1 MIDWIKAELPFNWT
15 VPIVGGHL
23 IRISPVGVV
32 ERQTPMSA
40 HVRGSYD
47 EHLTLRTV
55 ARGVLEVDGN
65 PSKFLQGHNIVGS
78 DDLCGLMDAA
88 VCKALAILGHT
99 PADDDR
105 AQWLAGEWNIS
116 RIDLTQMYEL
126 DTVSD
131 VRAWLRSAGE
141 LARMRWRGR
150 GTFEGT
156 TLYFGKVAKGKRAAD
171 WTLKCYCKA
180 DEVQARGKSH
190 QLPDRLPLRDALM
203 AWVEYK
209 LRVELL
215 MRTGELKRFE
225 GGQYRR
231 ASAWNIET
239 ASVIF
244 GQYFAKMELG
254 ENVMLP
260 VEIEETLKPAMRL
273 AYNSWKA
280 GNDLRGLLPRRTF
293 YHYRRN
299 ILALTDGLIDIAVPQ
314 PKTNVIPLRRILT
327 LRPAS
332 DPTFLAD
339 RSDLLFRRAA

>member
-88 VCKALAILGHT
+88 VCKALAILGHA
-99 PADDDR
+99 PADYDR

-203 AWVEYK
+203 SWVENK

-260 VEIEETLKPAMRL
+260 VEIEESLKPAMRL

-299 ILALTDGLIDIAVPQ
+299 ILALTEGLIDIAVPQ

>member
-1 MIDWIKAELPFNWT
+1 MIDWIKAELPYNWT

-23 IRISPVGVV
+23 IRVSPTGNV
-32 ERQTPMSA
+32 ERQTPLTA

-55 ARGVLEVDGN
+55 ARGVIEVDGN

-88 VCKALAILGHT
+88 VTKALGMLGHV
-99 PADDDR
+99 PSDEDR
-105 AQWLAGEWNIS
+105 ALWIAGEWNIS
-116 RIDLTQMYEL
+116 RVDLTQMFEL
-126 DTVSD
+126 DTVAD
-131 VRAWLRSAGE
+131 VRSWLRSAGE

-171 WTLKCYCKA
+171 WSLKCYCKA

-190 QLPDRLPLRDALM
+190 QLPDRLPLRDALT
-203 AWVEYK
+203 AWVQNK

-231 ASAWNIET
+231 ASAWNLET
-239 ASVIF
+239 ASMIF
-244 GQYFAKMELG
+244 SNYFAKMELG

-260 VEIEETLKPAMRL
+260 VEVEENLKPAMRL

-314 PKTNVIPLRRILT
+314 PKTNVVPLRRVLT
-327 LRPAS
+327 LRPAA
-332 DPTFLAD
+332 DPSFLAD
-339 RSDLLFRRAA
+339 RPDLMFRRAA